1 MLFLYIQ
8 SFDNLITNKTFAIS
22 DYRIERLFLLSKIKK
37 KMDMVGH
44 YGIAKELMTV
54 LIQNSKEFINLV
66 IGICK
71 LKEMEPLEAG
81 ESGKINA

>member
-1 MLFLYIQ
+1 
-8 SFDNLITNKTFAIS
+8 
-22 DYRIERLFLLSKIKK
+22 
-37 KMDMVGH
+37 MVGH